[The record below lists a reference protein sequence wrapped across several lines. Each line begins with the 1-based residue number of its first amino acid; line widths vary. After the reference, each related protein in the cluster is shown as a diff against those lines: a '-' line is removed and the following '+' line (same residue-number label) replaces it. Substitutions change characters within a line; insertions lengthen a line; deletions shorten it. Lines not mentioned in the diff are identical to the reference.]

1 MKKVAVIRHLAFE
14 NLRTW
19 VSLLVARIYAVSY
32 LEAGSKRVCVDC
44 LVPVSLLVVLPP
56 SKITPP
62 DRKFPCT
69 TPL

>member
-14 NLRTW
+14 NLHTW
-19 VSLLVARIYAVSY
+19 VSRLVARIYAVSY

-56 SKITPP
+56 PKITPP
-62 DRKFPCT
+62 DRTFPCM